1 MTAARFKDVGI
12 WLAIMA
18 LLPFAAKAQSHSN
31 PPAVSYARL
40 PNGIEASQ
48 AGVAIR
54 VTALTDQILRVRVA
68 RAGRW
73 PEDASWAVPSASRTR
88 AVAVRGAP
96 QGFSTKALSVVIG
109 QRLALTVTDAQG
121 RRVVADDL
129 DPVEFSA
136 PGFTLRKAL
145 PHDEHIFGLGD
156 KTGDLD
162 RRGASFVDW
171 NTDAYG
177 FLSTT
182 DPIYKSIPFYLGVGA
197 PGGAYGILFDNTW
210 RAWFDFGHREAEV
223 TAFGAPNGPIDYYI
237 VAGPGIADVVRRY
250 TDLTGRAPLAPLWS
264 LGYQQSRYSYMS
276 ADEALSVVDRLRK
289 EAIPTDVL
297 WLDIDFQDRNRPFTV
312 NRAAFPDMEALTA
325 DLGQRGV
332 RLVAIA
338 DLHVAAAAGQGY
350 SPYETGLAAND
361 FVHNPDGSVFVGTVW
376 PGPSVF
382 PDFTDRRVR
391 AWWGRQY
398 GALVADHVAGFWDD
412 MNEPSVFQSA
422 NLTMPLET
430 VHRIDSDDF
439 VARNASHAEIH
450 NVYGMENSRAT
461 FEGLQALRPDERPF
475 VMTRATYAGGQR
487 YAVTWTGDD
496 SATWDHLKL
505 MVHQLINLGLSGFSY
520 AGADVGGFTGG
531 ASPELMTR
539 WFEIGAFTPIFR
551 DHSAKGTPR
560 AEPWVDGPEQLAIR
574 RRFVEQRYRLMPYL
588 YSLAD
593 ENSRSGDPLMRPVF
607 YDYPQALTAMCD
619 QSMAFTL
626 GPSILVAPPPKPESP
641 QTYDICLPA
650 GGWFDLWTG
659 QRVTPANA
667 GGDAIAR
674 ISEQPRIDRLP
685 VFVRA
690 GSILPS
696 QPLVQSTADTP
707 KGPLGLDVY
716 LGADCHGAIYLD
728 DGHSLEF
735 RSGHFL
741 RQQFRCSVGSSGV
754 LRVEFQPREGDF
766 HPWWRSITLT
776 VHGWKGGATARHAG
790 HDMPVARDADQGVLR
805 LELPDIESGEV
816 EIAPAAGAKS

>member
-1 MTAARFKDVGI
+1 MTAARFKGLGL
-12 WLAIMA
+12 WLAILA
-18 LLPFAAKAQSHSN
+18 LLPLGARAQSHSTV
-31 PPAVSYARL
+31 PVVSYARL
-40 PNGIEASQ
+40 PNGILASQ
-48 AGVAIR
+48 AGVSIR

-68 RAGRW
+68 REGRW
-73 PEDASWAVPSASRTR
+73 PEDASWAVPSPMRAQ
-88 AVAVRGAP
+88 AVAVRSAP
-96 QGFSTKALSVVIG
+96 QGFTTKALSVAIG

-121 RRVVADDL
+121 RRVVADDP
-129 DPVEFSA
+129 DPMRFSA
-136 PGFTLRKAL
+136 TGFTLRKAL

-177 FLSTT
+177 FSSST
-182 DPIYKSIPFYLGVGA
+182 DPIYKSIPFYLGIGA
-197 PGGAYGILFDNTW
+197 AGGAYGILFDNTW
-210 RAWFDFGHREAEV
+210 RAWFDFGHRDADV
-223 TAFGAPNGPIDYYI
+223 TAFGAPDGPIDYYI
-237 VAGPGIADVVRRY
+237 VAGPSVADVVRRY

-264 LGYQQSRYSYMS
+264 LGYQQSRYSYMNAS
-276 ADEALSVVDRLRK
+276 EALSVVDRLRK

-297 WLDIDFQDRNRPFTV
+297 WLDIDYQDRNRPFTV
-312 NRAAFPDMEALTA
+312 NLAAFPDMKELAS
-325 DLGQRGV
+325 DLVKRGV
-332 RLVAIA
+332 RLVTIA
-338 DLHVAAAAGQGY
+338 DLHVAAAPGQGY

-361 FVHNPDGSVFVGTVW
+361 FVHNPDGSVFVGAVW

-391 AWWGRQY
+391 EWWGRQY
-398 GALVADHVAGFWDD
+398 GALVGDHVAGFWDD
-412 MNEPSVFQSA
+412 MNEPSVFQSE

-430 VHRIDSDDF
+430 IHRIDSDDF
-439 VARNASHAEIH
+439 AARNATHAEIH

-551 DHSAKGTPR
+551 DHAAKGTPR

-593 ENSRSGDPLMRPVF
+593 ESSRMGDPLMRPVF
-607 YDYPQALTAMCD
+607 YDYPQALTAACD

-641 QTYDICLPA
+641 HSYDICLPA

-659 QRVTPANA
+659 LRVTSADQQ
-667 GGDAIAR
+667 GDT
-674 ISEQPRIDRLP
+674 ISTIREQPRLDQLP

-696 QPLVQSTADTP
+696 QPLVQSTADIP
-707 KGPLGLDVY
+707 DGPLGLDVY

-728 DGHSLEF
+728 DGHSMEF

-741 RQQFRCSVGSSGV
+741 RQQFRCSVGRSGA
-754 LRVEFQPREGDF
+754 LQVEFQPREGDF

-776 VHGWKGGATARHAG
+776 VHGWKGAATASYVG
-790 HDMPVARDADQGVLR
+790 HEVPVASDADHGLLR
-805 LELPDIESGEV
+805 LELPDVQSGAV
-816 EIAPAAGAKS
+816 EITPAGSATP

>member
-1 MTAARFKDVGI
+1 MTPVRFHRRWLVKGI
-12 WLAIMA
+12 GLSLMILCLPPLAGW
-18 LLPFAAKAQSHSN
+18 AQSPS
-31 PPAVSYARL
+31 PAVSFSQL

-48 AGVAIR
+48 AGVSIR
-54 VTALTDQILRVRVA
+54 VTALTDDILRVRIA
-68 RAGRW
+68 REGRW
-73 PEDASWAVPSASRTR
+73 PEDASWAVPSAAR
-88 AVAVRGAP
+88 AQKVAVRSAP
-96 QGFSTKALSVVIG
+96 GGFSTKALSVAIG
-109 QRLALTVTDAQG
+109 QRLALTVTDAEG
-121 RRVVADDL
+121 RTVVADDP
-129 DPVEFSA
+129 DPLRLSA
-136 PGFTLRKAL
+136 AGFTLRKAL

-156 KTGDLD
+156 KTGELD
-162 RRGASFVDW
+162 RRGGSFVDW

-177 FLSTT
+177 FSSST
-182 DPIYKSIPFYLGVGA
+182 DPIYKSIPFYLGVGG

-210 RAWFDFGHREAEV
+210 RARFDFGHEEAGV
-223 TAFGAPNGPIDYYI
+223 TAFGAPDGPIDYYI
-237 VAGPGIADVVRRY
+237 IAGPGVGDVVRRY
-250 TDLTGRAPLAPLWS
+250 TSLSGHAPLPPLWS
-264 LGYQQSRYSYMS
+264 LGYQQSRYSYMT
-276 ADEALSVVDRLRK
+276 AQEALAVVARLRQ

-297 WLDIDFQDRNRPFTV
+297 WLDIDYQDRNRPFTV
-312 NRAAFPDMEALTA
+312 NRVAFPDMKGLVA
-325 DLGQRGV
+325 DLDKQGV
-332 RLVAIA
+332 RVITIA
-338 DLHVAAAAGQGY
+338 DLHVAAAPGQGY
-350 SPYETGLAAND
+350 APYETGLAAND
-361 FVHNPDGSVFVGTVW
+361 FVHNPDGSVFVGAVW

-391 AWWGRQY
+391 AWYGRQY
-398 GALVADHVAGFWDD
+398 EALVGDNVAGFWDD

-422 NLTMPLET
+422 NLTMPLDT

-439 VARNASHAEIH
+439 AARTATHAEIH

-551 DHSAKGTPR
+551 DHAAKGTPR

-574 RRFVEQRYRLMPYL
+574 RRFVDERYRLMPYL

-593 ENSRSGDPLMRPVF
+593 ESSRTGDPLMRPVF
-607 YDYPQALTAMCD
+607 YDYPQALTASCD

-641 QTYDICLPA
+641 HTYDICLPA

-659 QRVTPANA
+659 QRVTPAE
-667 GGDAIAR
+667 GDAIDTIR
-674 ISEQPRIDRLP
+674 QQPRLDQLP

-696 QPLVQSTADTP
+696 QPLVRSTAETP
-707 KGPLGLDVY
+707 DGPLGLDIY
-716 LGADCHGAIYLD
+716 LGPDCHGAIYLD
-728 DGHSLEF
+728 DGHSMEF
-735 RSGHFL
+735 RNGHFL
-741 RQQFRCSVGSSGV
+741 RQQIRCLRDRSGA

-766 HPWWRSITLT
+766 HPWWRAISLT
-776 VHGWKGGATARHAG
+776 VHGWNGGASARFGG
-790 HDMPVARDADQGVLR
+790 HDFPVERDAGVLR
-805 LELPDIESGEV
+805 LSLPDIRNGVV
-816 EIAPAAGAKS
+816 EIVPAVGAKS

>member
-1 MTAARFKDVGI
+1 MAARFKEAGL
-12 WLAIMA
+12 WLAILA
-18 LLPFAAKAQSHSN
+18 LLPFGARAQSHATA
-31 PPAVSYARL
+31 PAVSYARL
-40 PNGIEASQ
+40 ANGIEASR
-48 AGVAIR
+48 AGVSIR

-68 RAGRW
+68 RRGRW
-73 PEDASWAVPSASRTR
+73 PEDASWAVPAAAR
-88 AVAVRGAP
+88 AQSVAVRGAP
-96 QGFSTKALSVVIG
+96 RGFSTKALSVVIG
-109 QRLALTVTDAQG
+109 RRLALTVTDAKG
-121 RRVVADDL
+121 RRVVADD
-129 DPVEFSA
+129 PEPIRFSA
-136 PGFTLRKAL
+136 SGFTLRKAL
-145 PHDEHIFGLGD
+145 AHDEHIFGLGD

-162 RRGASFVDW
+162 RRGETFVDW

-177 FLSTT
+177 YTSST
-182 DPIYKSIPFYLGVGA
+182 DPIYKSIPFYLGVGG
-197 PGGAYGILFDNTW
+197 PGGTYGILFDNTW
-210 RAWFDFGHREAEV
+210 RAWFDFGHREPDV
-223 TAFGAPNGPIDYYI
+223 TAFGAPDGPIDYYI
-237 VAGPGIADVVRRY
+237 IGGPSTAEVVRRY
-250 TDLTGRAPLAPLWS
+250 TDLTGRAPLPPLWS
-264 LGYQQSRYSYMS
+264 FGYQQSRYSYMT
-276 ADEALSVVDRLRK
+276 AQETLGVVERLRQ
-289 EAIPTDVL
+289 EAFPTDVV
-297 WLDIDFQDRNRPFTV
+297 WLDIDYQDRNRPFTV
-312 NRAAFPDMEALTA
+312 NRTAFPDMKALAAELA
-325 DLGQRGV
+325 DRGV
-332 RLVAIA
+332 RLVTIA
-338 DLHVAAAAGQGY
+338 DLHVAAAPGQGY
-350 SPYETGLAAND
+350 STYDTGLAAND

-382 PDFTDRRVR
+382 PDFTDGRVR
-391 AWWGRQY
+391 KWWGRQY
-398 GALVADHVAGFWDD
+398 AALVADHVAGFWDD
-412 MNEPSVFQSA
+412 MNEPSVFQTA
-422 NLTMPLET
+422 NLSMPLDT

-439 VARNASHAEIH
+439 AARTATHAEIH

-461 FEGLQALRPDERPF
+461 FEGLQTLRPDERPF

-496 SATWDHLKL
+496 GATWDHLKL

-551 DHSAKGTPR
+551 DHAAKGTPR

-574 RRFVEQRYRLMPYL
+574 RRFVDERYRLMPYL

-593 ENSRSGDPLMRPVF
+593 ESSRTGDPLMRPVF
-607 YDYPQALTAMCD
+607 YDYPQALTTACD

-641 QTYDICLPA
+641 HSYDICLPA

-659 QRVTPANA
+659 RRVTPAE
-667 GGDAIAR
+667 GDAIETIRA
-674 ISEQPRIDRLP
+674 QPRLDQLP

-707 KGPLGLDVY
+707 DGPLGLDVY

-741 RQQFRCSVGSSGV
+741 RQQLRCSVARSGALQV
-754 LRVEFQPREGDF
+754 VFQPREGDV

-776 VHGWKGGATARHAG
+776 VHGWKGGATATYAG
-790 HDMPVARDADQGVLR
+790 HDVPVVRDADHGSLR
-805 LELPDIESGEV
+805 LELPDIQSGAV
-816 EIAPAAGAKS
+816 EITPVVGATS